1 MGAGTRATPGITPPM
16 NAALE
21 LSVEVA
27 VAAAAPVVGAGAD
40 GTR

>member
-1 MGAGTRATPGITPPM
+1 M

-21 LSVEVA
+21 LSVAAA